1 MWSFSAIHI
10 SVFLRVYPFLCR
22 AVYSYVRDKADFN
35 VEKELYIS
43 FIEVSSKY
51 KVRDLKTASIGTL
64 FQISGQVIR
73 THPVHPELVSA
84 TYVCLDCQTVI
95 KDVEQQFKVS
105 FGPEIVEFAWLIT
118 AIFFNSTLN
127 HQFVEIQYVSTE
139 ADSCWM
145 STNPGLLTSKK
156 WEFRKLKLSFPEAAS
171 PAGTATY
178 IATDHHHVTALS
190 VEGFVQL
197 FFSAQQ

>member
-1 MWSFSAIHI
+1 M
-10 SVFLRVYPFLCR
+10 
-22 AVYSYVRDKADFN
+22 YSYVRDKADFN

-105 FGPEIVEFAWLIT
+105 FSYHIAKFIWIIES
-118 AIFFNSTLN
+118 IFSLVYSTLN
-127 HQFVEIQYVSTE
+127 
-139 ADSCWM
+139 
-145 STNPGLLTSKK
+145 L
-156 WEFRKLKLSFPEAAS
+156 
-171 PAGTATY
+171 
-178 IATDHHHVTALS
+178 
-190 VEGFVQL
+190 
-197 FFSAQQ
+197 